1 MVVKVLDVQIPVFWE
16 TIKFCIV
23 QANEID
29 EAARQSYFNNLLQAL
44 LSNKSQCFIRLDEKR
59 ILMGLMITSLEMNK
73 ITLEKSL
80 HIETLYSFQSV
91 SNETWADEYKILG
104 DFAKKTECR
113 TITFDTRNE
122 KVMELGKLVG
132 FVEKQRSFEMALGG
146 V

>member
-29 EAARQSYFNNLLQAL
+29 ETARQSYFNNLLHAL

-91 SNETWADEYKILG
+91 SNETWVDEYKILG

-122 KVMELGKLVG
+122 KIMELGKLVG
-132 FVEKQRSFEMALGG
+132 FVEKQRSFELDLGG